1 LIIVVDASTVIAALV
16 NYGDSGRWAERQ
28 LRSARLAAPHLMPAE
43 AANVLRRAEH
53 NGKISSDVAGLVY
66 RDLVDLPVELYSFD
80 RFATRVW
87 ELRGTITS
95 YDAWY
100 VAIAELL
107 DAPLVTLDVRL
118 SRAPGTT
125 CRFELPSS

>member
-1 LIIVVDASTVIAALV
+1 MIIVVDASAVIAALV
-16 NYGDSGRWAERQ
+16 NYGDNGRWAERQ
-28 LRSARLAAPHLMPAE
+28 LRSVRLAAPHLMPAE
-43 AANVLRRAEH
+43 AANVLRRAEY

-66 RDLVDLPVELYSFD
+66 RDLIDLPVELHSFD

-87 ELRGTITS
+87 ELRGTIAS

-107 DAPLVTLDVRL
+107 DAPLVTLDVKL
-118 SRAPGTT
+118 SRAPGPT

>member
-1 LIIVVDASTVIAALV
+1 MIIVVDASAVIAALI
-16 NYGDSGRWAERQ
+16 NYGDNGQWAERQ
-28 LRSARLAAPHLMPAE
+28 LRSARLAAPHLMQAE
-43 AANVLRRAEH
+43 AANVLRRAEY
-53 NGKISSDVAGLVY
+53 NGKISSGVAGLAY
-66 RDLVDLPVELYSFD
+66 RDLIDLPVELHSFD
-80 RFATRVW
+80 RVATRVW
-87 ELRGTITS
+87 ELRGAITS

-107 DAPLVTLDVRL
+107 DAPLVTLDVKL

>member
-1 LIIVVDASTVIAALV
+1 LIIVVDASAVIAALV

-43 AANVLRRAEH
+43 AANVLRRAEY
-53 NGKISSDVAGLVY
+53 NGKISPGVAGHAY
-66 RDLVDLPVELYSFD
+66 RDLIDLRVELHSFD

-87 ELRGTITS
+87 ELRGAITS

-107 DAPLVTLDVRL
+107 DAPLVTLDAKL

-125 CRFELPSS
+125 CRFEIPSS